1 MPDVVV
7 LVTLFVVGTLIA
19 YKVIHSPYRPS
30 VGLYIVLFFVFA
42 LPLFFVF
49 TFIPLMIVRRK
60 TKNKP
65 VAPPGYFTAKR
76 HPSGWD
82 PRNRF
87 HLTDDAHW
95 GIRDV
100 PDRFNDLE
108 YRSLS
113 GNIYNPD
120 RD

>member
-65 VAPPGYFTAKR
+65 VAPPARYELQR
-76 HPSGWD
+76 HSS
-82 PRNRF
+82 
-87 HLTDDAHW
+87 
-95 GIRDV
+95 IRDDDDELNCLRNE
-100 PDRFNDLE
+100 PDYVNDPAF
-108 YRSLS
+108 RSFAD
-113 GNIYNPD
+113 NIFSD
-120 RD
+120 RDH